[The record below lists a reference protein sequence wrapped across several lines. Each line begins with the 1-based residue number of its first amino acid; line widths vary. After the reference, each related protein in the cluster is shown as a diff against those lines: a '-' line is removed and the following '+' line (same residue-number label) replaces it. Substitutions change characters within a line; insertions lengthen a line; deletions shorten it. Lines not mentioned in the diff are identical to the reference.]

1 MGQHTNFISEN
12 EVVDL
17 SAITLDLD
25 GHQQVPDR
33 EEFYTNYPLYKYWN
47 SDKNEKFMVPDGINI
62 YIHIPFCIQIC
73 DYCFY
78 MKELIKSK
86 DQVDEYVDHLCREI
100 QLVSERFG
108 LAQRPVNC
116 IYFGGGTPS
125 VLSEVQLRTIVGTLH
140 KYHSIGQ
147 PEFSFE
153 AEPGTFNRN
162 KLLLYKDCG
171 VNRISMGVQ
180 SFDDQIIKLSSRK
193 HSASQAVNSIKTV
206 QEVGGFKLNIDLLS
220 GLAGENMDSWIRSVE
235 TAIEQ
240 NTDMLTVYKMKTYA
254 NTNFFKKGVH
264 GNEIALPDE
273 LAEIRFMEKAI
284 EMVLTAGYGM
294 WSTFAFNKNG
304 AQSRYIENT
313 WRGQDMIGYG
323 ASSFGKIGGFNYQNL
338 NNTKLYF
345 DRIRENK
352 IPVYRTY
359 EMSYKDMIVKEL
371 LLCSSRLMSYKKSE
385 FVQKFGFDYFELIPD
400 VINELTFKGYITQ
413 DKEELVLTRQGILFA
428 DFISRTIASSVK
440 NMFSKDK
447 IGFTY

>member
-1 MGQHTNFISEN
+1 MNKYTSFSGGGVT
-12 EVVDL
+12 DT
-17 SAITLDLD
+17 SAIALEVE
-25 GHQQVPDR
+25 GVKQVPDR
-33 EEFYTNYPLYKYWN
+33 EEFYTNYPLYRYWN
-47 SDKNEKFMVPDGINI
+47 SDKNEKFMLPEGINI

-86 DQVDEYVDHLCREI
+86 DQVNEYVDYLCREI
-100 QLVSERFG
+100 KLVSESFG
-108 LAQRPVNC
+108 LGRRTVNC

-125 VLSEVQLRTIVGTLH
+125 VLSEVQLRTIMDTLH

-153 AEPGTFNRN
+153 AEPGTFNKN

-180 SFDDQIIKLSSRK
+180 SFDDEIIKLSSRK
-193 HSASQAVNSIKTV
+193 HSALQAISSIKTV
-206 QEVGGFKLNIDLLS
+206 QDVGGFKINIDLLS
-220 GLAGENMDSWIRSVE
+220 GLAGETMDTWTRSLE
-235 TAIEQ
+235 TAIQQ

-254 NTNFFKKGVH
+254 NTNFFMKGIH
-264 GNEIALPDE
+264 GNEIELPNE
-273 LAEIRFMEKAI
+273 VKEIGFMEKAM
-284 EMVLTAGYGM
+284 EMVLSAEYGM

-304 AQSRYIENT
+304 AQSGYIENT

-323 ASSFGKIGGFNYQNL
+323 ASSFGKIGHFNYQNL

-345 DRIRENK
+345 DRINENK

-359 EMSYKDMIVKEL
+359 EMSYKDRIVKEL
-371 LLCSSRLMSYKKSE
+371 LLCSCRLMSYKKSE

-400 VINELTFKGYITQ
+400 VIGELVLKGYITE
-413 DKEELVLTRQGILFA
+413 DKDELVLTRQGILFA
-428 DFISRTIASSVK
+428 DFISKVIASSVK
-440 NMFSKDK
+440 NAFRKDK